1 MLLDDYTLTQPLGR
15 GTFGDVFLT
24 SKKNS
29 TTLYA
34 TKRMDRALAEHP
46 SYCKYFVNEVSILR
60 NIYHKNIV
68 KVEGLKKTK
77 NHYYIIMELC
87 DGGSLKSNLEK
98 YMNIYKKPFSEK
110 IVQHLMRQ
118 IVSAVNYLHGLKIV
132 HRDLKLENILVNYNS
147 IEDKKNVNLLKAEI
161 KIVDFGFATHI
172 SNASLLKTAIGS
184 PFNMDPR
191 ILKKFNCHAKCPQS
205 YDEKADIW
213 SLGTLCYQM
222 LIGDYAFTAK
232 SVQELS
238 SKIEEGN
245 FKVPIYLARE
255 TISFLINMLQ
265 YNPAKR
271 MSASEL
277 SKHPFLNKY
286 IDDFSYVDIQKVSSK
301 VNYGDLYINIKDN
314 ETICSIVNKE
324 GVKQFNIAPSDLFP
338 LETGTQYFPQ
348 NKNEIKQNINGQ
360 HQINNMNNLDSNNNN
375 NNFSTKKEMLNSAPI
390 PNISNKD
397 PVMTTL
403 LDIKIPQSQK
413 NVLNSLIH
421 INENTEQ
428 LSKSTQKNNT
438 GQFFINNTFEG
449 QQIHQNQNNISNSAQ
464 KVKNEI
470 IPNDVNKMNLLNQQ
484 IKAVNNTPQKNNN
497 IINQTKTFP
506 TKQNNSVNQLN
517 FNFPNNSFGNNN
529 NKVLLNATFQ
539 NYQNFQRFNSLQ
551 PPFMYNQYGTAQ
563 INDGF
568 SGKKIIHSDKQLLNM
583 NQLNT
588 NNRNRIHQQF
598 SSKNIDPKQF
608 NLMNTHI

>member
-551 PPFMYNQYGTAQ
+551 PQFMYNQYGTAQ

>member
-551 PPFMYNQYGTAQ
+551 PQFMYNQYGTAQ

-583 NQLNT
+583 NQLNP
-588 NNRNRIHQQF
+588 NRNRIHQQF
-598 SSKNIDPKQF
+598 SSKNIDPKIL

>member
-1 MLLDDYTLTQPLGR
+1 MLLDDYILTKLLGR
-15 GTFGDVFLT
+15 GTFGDVYLT

-29 TTLYA
+29 NTLYA

-87 DGGSLKSNLEK
+87 DGGSLKNNLEK

-110 IVQHLMRQ
+110 IVQHIMRQ
-118 IVSAVNYLHGLKIV
+118 VVSAVNYLHGLKIV
-132 HRDLKLENILVNYNS
+132 HRDLKLDNILVNYNS
-147 IEDKKNVNLLKAEI
+147 LEDKKNVNLLNAEV

-222 LIGDYAFTAK
+222 LIGDYAFTAN
-232 SVQELS
+232 SVEELS
-238 SKIEEGN
+238 SKIEEGT
-245 FKVPIYLARE
+245 FKVPINLARE

-265 YNPAKR
+265 YNPSKR

-277 SKHPFLNKY
+277 SKHPFLTKY
-286 IDDFSYVDIQKVSSK
+286 INDFSYIDLKQVSHK
-301 VNYGDLYINIKDN
+301 VNYGDLFINIKDN

-324 GVKQFNIAPSDLFP
+324 GVKQFNIAPSDLFS
-338 LETGTQYFPQ
+338 LETETQYFDQ
-348 NKNEIKQNINGQ
+348 NRNQIKQNIIDQ
-360 HQINNMNNLDSNNNN
+360 HQINNMNNNLNSNNYNN
-375 NNFSTKKEMLNSAPI
+375 YSLSKKEIVNSAPI
-390 PNISNKD
+390 PNILNKD

-413 NVLNSLIH
+413 NILNSLIQ

-428 LSKSTQKNNT
+428 LSKSTQQNNT
-438 GQFFINNTFEG
+438 GHFYKNNTFEG
-449 QQIHQNQNNISNSAQ
+449 QQNYQNQNNINNSDQ
-464 KVKNEI
+464 KVKNEM
-470 IPNDVNKMNLLNQQ
+470 IPKDVNKMNFLNQQ
-484 IKAVNNTPQKNNN
+484 VKAVNNTPEKNNF
-497 IINQTKTFP
+497 IINQTKPLP
-506 TKQNNSVNQLN
+506 TQNKSVNQLN
-517 FNFPNNSFGNNN
+517 FNLPNNNVGNNQ
-529 NKVLLNATFQ
+529 NKVLLNTTFQ
-539 NYQNFQRFNSLQ
+539 NYQGYQRFNSLQ
-551 PPFMYNQYGTAQ
+551 PQFIHNQYATTQ
-563 INDGF
+563 INDGS
-568 SGKKIIHSDKQLLNM
+568 SGKKINNSDKQLFNM
-583 NQLNT
+583 NQLN
-588 NNRNRIHQQF
+588 NINRINQQL
-598 SSKNIDPKQF
+598 SSKNIDPKLL

>member
-497 IINQTKTFP
+497 IIIQTKTFP

-583 NQLNT
+583 NQLNP
-588 NNRNRIHQQF
+588 NRNRIHQQF

>member
-497 IINQTKTFP
+497 IIIQTKTFP

-517 FNFPNNSFGNNN
+517 FNFPNNSIGNNN

-551 PPFMYNQYGTAQ
+551 PQFMYNQYGTAQ

-583 NQLNT
+583 NQLNP
-588 NNRNRIHQQF
+588 NRNRIHQQF

>member
-583 NQLNT
+583 NQLNP
-588 NNRNRIHQQF
+588 NRNRIHQQF
-598 SSKNIDPKQF
+598 SSKNIDPKIL

>member
-497 IINQTKTFP
+497 IIIQTKTFP

-551 PPFMYNQYGTAQ
+551 PQFMYNQYGTAQ

-583 NQLNT
+583 NQLNP
-588 NNRNRIHQQF
+588 NRNRIHQQF
-598 SSKNIDPKQF
+598 SSKNIDPKIL

>member
-497 IINQTKTFP
+497 IIIQTKTFP

-551 PPFMYNQYGTAQ
+551 PQFMYNQYGTAQ

-583 NQLNT
+583 NQLNP
-588 NNRNRIHQQF
+588 NRNRIHQQF

>member
-551 PPFMYNQYGTAQ
+551 PQFMYNQYGTAQ

-583 NQLNT
+583 NQLNP
-588 NNRNRIHQQF
+588 NRNRIHQQF

>member
-470 IPNDVNKMNLLNQQ
+470 IPNDVIKMNLLNQQ

-497 IINQTKTFP
+497 IIIQTKTFP

-551 PPFMYNQYGTAQ
+551 PQFMYNQYGTAQ

-583 NQLNT
+583 NQLNP
-588 NNRNRIHQQF
+588 NRNRIHQQF

>member
-1 MLLDDYTLTQPLGR
+1 
-15 GTFGDVFLT
+15 
-24 SKKNS
+24 
-29 TTLYA
+29 
-34 TKRMDRALAEHP
+34 
-46 SYCKYFVNEVSILR
+46 
-60 NIYHKNIV
+60 
-68 KVEGLKKTK
+68 
-77 NHYYIIMELC
+77 
-87 DGGSLKSNLEK
+87 
-98 YMNIYKKPFSEK
+98 MNIYKKPFSEK

-497 IINQTKTFP
+497 IIIQTKTFP

-551 PPFMYNQYGTAQ
+551 PQFMYNQYGTAQ

-568 SGKKIIHSDKQLLNM
+568 SGKKIIIVI
-583 NQLNT
+583 
-588 NNRNRIHQQF
+588 NNY
-598 SSKNIDPKQF
+598 
-608 NLMNTHI
+608 

>member
-34 TKRMDRALAEHP
+34 TKRMDIALAEHP

-583 NQLNT
+583 NQLNP
-588 NNRNRIHQQF
+588 NRNRIHQQF

>member
-470 IPNDVNKMNLLNQQ
+470 IPNDVIKMNLLNQQ

-551 PPFMYNQYGTAQ
+551 PQFMYNQYGTAQ

-583 NQLNT
+583 NQLNP
-588 NNRNRIHQQF
+588 NRNRIHQQF
-598 SSKNIDPKQF
+598 SSKNIDPKIL